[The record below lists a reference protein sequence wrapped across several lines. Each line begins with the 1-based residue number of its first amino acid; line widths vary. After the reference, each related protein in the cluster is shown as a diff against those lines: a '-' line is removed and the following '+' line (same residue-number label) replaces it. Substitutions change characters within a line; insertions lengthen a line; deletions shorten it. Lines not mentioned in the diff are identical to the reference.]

1 MVSYGEMIGDYATKP
16 LQGALFRKFRDQI
29 MVVTPVRDP
38 GPGNTDGGVIKTEI
52 NKIKPYK
59 GKVIRLVPPGKEAAP
74 QECVGSRTRDRA
86 KAGPGI
92 VKKIA
97 DLTMF
102 NQSKGKSGSYAHA
115 ARVGMQNHSK
125 IKSLLHLTSLK

>member
-1 MVSYGEMIGDYATKP
+1 MGDMSGDYATKP
-16 LQGALFRKFRDQI
+16 LQGGIFQKFRDQI
-29 MVVTPVRDP
+29 MGVTPAQDP
-38 GPGNTDGGVIKTEI
+38 GPGKTDGCVGKTET
-52 NKIKPYK
+52 NKSNPNK
-59 GKVIRLVPPGKEAAP
+59 GKVISVVPPGKEAAT

-86 KAGPGI
+86 KLGPGL

-97 DLTMF
+97 DLTIF

-115 ARVGMQNHSK
+115 ARVGIQNHSK